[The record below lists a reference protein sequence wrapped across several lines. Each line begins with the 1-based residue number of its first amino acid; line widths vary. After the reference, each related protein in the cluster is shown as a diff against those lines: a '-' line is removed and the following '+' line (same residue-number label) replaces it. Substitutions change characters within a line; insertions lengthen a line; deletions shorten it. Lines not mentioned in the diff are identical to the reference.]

1 MVDADHAQGRAL
13 RTGRQGDRHSRLVES
28 GGDIVNGDGVVGV
41 GTVKGVTLA
50 YPNAIARVPGYLR
63 IGADVANNRQR
74 PVGRGQG
81 LDVDKRRDLGRQV
94 NAVDEDVGILDN
106 FLERT
111 TLLGL
116 LHIPL
121 NDVGL
126 GNTNILGQLNSTLT
140 ATTQL

>member
-13 RTGRQGDRHSRLVES
+13 RTGRKGDRHSRLVEG

-41 GTVKGVTLA
+41 GAVEGVTLA
-50 YPNAIARVPGYLR
+50 YPDATRVPGYLR
-63 IGADVANNRQR
+63 IGADVANNGQR

-106 FLERT
+106 ILERT

-126 GNTNILGQLNSTLT
+126 GNTDILGQLNSTLT